1 MYRNIIIAE
10 SPIKSNSYNH
20 SFIIAHKM
28 LKLLKSIIYRKEF
41 VKQLKKEDGLT
52 HKNTMA
58 QDHIFFLLAG
68 YISVL
73 WQLQENYLL

>member
-1 MYRNIIIAE
+1 
-10 SPIKSNSYNH
+10 
-20 SFIIAHKM
+20 M

-73 WQLQENYLL
+73 WQLQENYPL